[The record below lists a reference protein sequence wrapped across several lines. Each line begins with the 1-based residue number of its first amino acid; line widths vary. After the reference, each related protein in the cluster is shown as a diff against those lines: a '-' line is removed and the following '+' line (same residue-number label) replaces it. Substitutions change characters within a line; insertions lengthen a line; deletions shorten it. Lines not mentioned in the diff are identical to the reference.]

1 MVPKH
6 IGIILDGNRRFAKK
20 LMLKPW
26 KGHEWGAKKVEK
38 LFEWCRELDIK
49 ELTLYTFSLE
59 NLNRPK
65 EELDYLI
72 NIFKSE
78 FNKLLFDERI
88 DKDEIKINFIGRL
101 WMLPADLQDI
111 MQKVMKKTERHSRYI
126 INFAMAY
133 GGRAEIIDAARKI
146 ADKAIKGEI
155 DINSINEDV
164 FSQHLYLSSR
174 PDLIIRTGG
183 EKRISGF
190 LLYQGDYAEL
200 CFVDKMWPE
209 FEKQDLVNAIND
221 YAERD
226 RRFGR

>member
-6 IGIILDGNRRFAKK
+6 IAIILDGNRRFAKR

-26 KGHEWGAKKVEK
+26 KGHEWGAEKVEK
-38 LFEWCRELDIK
+38 LFEWCCELDIK
-49 ELTLYTFSLE
+49 ELTLYTLSLE

-72 NIFKSE
+72 NIFKNE
-78 FNKLLFDERI
+78 FTKILSDERI
-88 DKDEIKINFIGRL
+88 DKNEVRINFIGRL

-111 MQKVMKKTERHSRYI
+111 MQKIMKKTEKYGKHI
-126 INFAMAY
+126 VNFAMAY
-133 GGRAEIIDAARKI
+133 GGRAEIIDAAKRI
-146 ADKAIKGEI
+146 AEKVAHGQLDLDKV
-155 DINSINEDV
+155 NEEV
-164 FSQHLYLSSR
+164 FSQHLYLESK
-174 PDLIIRTGG
+174 PELIIRTGG

-200 CFVDKMWPE
+200 CFVDKLWPE
-209 FEKQDLVNAIND
+209 FEKADLVNAIND
-221 YAERD
+221 YSDRE

>member
-1 MVPKH
+1 
-6 IGIILDGNRRFAKK
+6 
-20 LMLKPW
+20 
-26 KGHEWGAKKVEK
+26 
-38 LFEWCRELDIK
+38 
-49 ELTLYTFSLE
+49 
-59 NLNRPK
+59 
-65 EELDYLI
+65 
-72 NIFKSE
+72 
-78 FNKLLFDERI
+78 
-88 DKDEIKINFIGRL
+88 
-101 WMLPADLQDI
+101 MLPADLQDI

>member
-6 IGIILDGNRRFAKK
+6 IGIILDGNRRFAKR

-49 ELTLYTFSLE
+49 ELTLYAFSLE
-59 NLNRPK
+59 NLSRPK
-65 EELDYLI
+65 EEFDCLMQ
-72 NIFKSE
+72 IFRSE

-88 DKDEIKINFIGRL
+88 DKDEIRINFIGRL
-101 WMLPADLQDI
+101 GLLPQDLQDI
-111 MQKVMKKTERHSRYI
+111 MQKVMKKTERYSRHI

-146 ADKAIKGEI
+146 ADKASRGEI

-164 FSQHLYLSSR
+164 FSQHLYLNSK

-209 FEKQDLVNAIND
+209 FEKADLVNAIND

>member
-6 IGIILDGNRRFAKK
+6 IGIILDGNRRFAKQ

-65 EELDYLI
+65 EELDYLL
-72 NIFKSE
+72 NLFKEE
-78 FNKLLFDERI
+78 FAKLLSDERI
-88 DKDEIKINFIGRL
+88 GKNEIRINFIGRL
-101 WMLPADLQDI
+101 WMLPQDLQDI
-111 MQKVMKKTERHSRYI
+111 MQKIMEKTEKYSRYI
-126 INFAMAY
+126 VNFAMAY
-133 GGRAEIIDAARKI
+133 GGRAEIIDAAKKI
-146 ADKAIKGEI
+146 AEKAKEGKI
-155 DINSINEDV
+155 DIDEINEDV
-164 FSQHLYLSSR
+164 FLKNMYIKSE

-190 LLYQGDYAEL
+190 LLYQGSYAE
-200 CFVDKMWPE
+200 FYFIDKLWPE
-209 FEKQDLVNAIND
+209 FEKADLVNAIDD
-221 YAERD
+221 YADRE